1 MKFNRFNSTALGVV
15 AAALV
20 FFGMP
25 TQAAAAEKYYGGH
38 LCGYEGFKCVKVKRG
53 DTWAKLFPNKKQ
65 REIVKRL
72 NRTNM
77 SIRHR
82 PWIVVPTDLTNLSY
96 MDLSPL
102 PDYIGEQTNKLI
114 LVNLALQAFGA
125 YDKEGYLVH
134 WGAISGGRG
143 WCADAGQECKT
154 QTGEHRILRKQGPGC
169 VSTAFPLTTGGGA
182 PMPYCMHYY
191 RAFALHGS
199 TLPGY
204 HASHGC
210 VRLFFED
217 AKWLNKNF
225 VDLGTKVIV
234 TDTGDDVDFLKNQ

>member
-1 MKFNRFNSTALGVV
+1 MKFTLFNVVTAGIVSAIL
-15 AAALV
+15 
-20 FFGMP
+20 FFGLP
-25 TQAAAAEKYYGGH
+25 INAAFAAEKYYGGH
-38 LCGYEGFKCVKVKRG
+38 LCGYEGFKCVKVKSG

-82 PWIVVPTDLTNLSY
+82 PWIVVPVHLDGLSY
-96 MDLSPL
+96 MDLSPF
-102 PDYIGEQTNKLI
+102 PDYIGDQGGKLI
-114 LVNLALQAFGA
+114 IVNLALQAFGA

-154 QTGEHRILRKQGPGC
+154 ATGEYRIFRKQGPGC
-169 VSTAFPLTTGGGA
+169 VSVKFPLTTGGGA

-225 VDLGTKVIV
+225 VDLGTKIFV
-234 TDTGDDVDFLKNQ
+234 TEDGSDVDFLQNQ